1 MGRTSKPTKTKSL
14 TGNPGRRPLNENE
27 PVPEEGVP
35 DMPSGLSPS
44 AQEEWH
50 RIIPILKGMRVLTT
64 AYSAAVAGYCQAYAR
79 WFEAEADISEHGSII
94 EEPIIR
100 RRRGEDDEIAG
111 YKRKKNPAVAIANES
126 MKIMRAFLSDFGL
139 SPASLSKV
147 SRNAE
152 QEQGLDDLLGADDPG
167 EESPKPN

>member
-1 MGRTSKPTKTKSL
+1 MGRTRKPTQQKAL
-14 TGNPGRRPLNENE
+14 MGNPGRRPLNENE
-27 PVPEEGVP
+27 PTADKGIP
-35 DMPSGLSPS
+35 DMPQGLS
-44 AQEEWH
+44 AAAEQEWH
-50 RIIPILKGMRVLTT
+50 RIIPILQRMDVLTV

-79 WFEAEADISEHGSII
+79 WLDAEADIVDNGSII

-111 YKRKKNPAVAIANES
+111 HKRKKNPAVAIANES

-147 SRNAE
+147 TKNVE
-152 QEQGLDDLLGADDPG
+152 EEKGLDDILDEDDPG
-167 EESPKPN
+167 EESPRLN

>member
-1 MGRTSKPTKTKSL
+1 M
-14 TGNPGRRPLNENE
+14 GNPGRRPLNENE
-27 PVPEEGVP
+27 PAAEEGVP
-35 DMPSGLSPS
+35 DMPQGLSDA
-44 AQEEWH
+44 AQDEWR
-50 RIIPILKGMRVLTT
+50 RIIPILKRMRVLTI

-79 WFEAEADISEHGSII
+79 WLEAEADIAVHGAII

-111 YKRKKNPAVAIANES
+111 YKRKKNPAVAVANES

-147 SRNAE
+147 SKNAE
-152 QEQGLDDLLGADDPG
+152 QEKGLDDLLNEDDPT
-167 EESPKPN
+167 EESPLPN

>member
-1 MGRTSKPTKTKSL
+1 MKAL

-27 PVPEEGVP
+27 PVIEEGVP
-35 DMPSGLSPS
+35 DMPPGLSAA

-50 RIIPILKGMRVLTT
+50 RIIPILQRMRVLSP
-64 AYSAAVAGYCQAYAR
+64 AYGAALAGYCQTYAR
-79 WFEAEADISEHGSII
+79 WFEAEADITENGSII

-139 SPASLSKV
+139 SPSTLSKV
-147 SRNAE
+147 SMNAE
-152 QEQGLDDLLGADDPG
+152 QEKELDDILDEDDPG
-167 EESPKPN
+167 EEPPQIN

>member
-1 MGRTSKPTKTKSL
+1 M
-14 TGNPGRRPLNENE
+14 GNPGHRPLNENE
-27 PVPEEGVP
+27 PTAAAGVP
-35 DMPSGLSPS
+35 DMPQGLSAA

-50 RIIPILKGMRVLTT
+50 RIIPILRDMRVLTI

-79 WFEAEADISEHGSII
+79 WFEAEADIVEHGSII

-111 YKRKKNPAVAIANES
+111 YKRKKNPAVAIANEA

-147 SRNAE
+147 SRNEE
-152 QEQGLDDLLGADDPG
+152 QEQELDDILSEDDPA
-167 EESPKPN
+167 EQSSKPN

>member
-1 MGRTSKPTKTKSL
+1 MGRNRKPTNMKAL
-14 TGNPGRRPLNENE
+14 MGNPGRRPLNENE
-27 PVPEEGVP
+27 PAADKGIP
-35 DMPSGLSPS
+35 DMPQGLS
-44 AQEEWH
+44 AAAEQEWH
-50 RIIPILKGMRVLTT
+50 RIIPILQRMDVLTV

-79 WFEAEADISEHGSII
+79 WLDAEADIVANGSII

-100 RRRGEDDEIAG
+100 RRRGEDDEVVG

-147 SRNAE
+147 TKNVE
-152 QEQGLDDLLGADDPG
+152 EEQGLDDLLSADDPG
-167 EESPKPN
+167 EESPRLN

>member
-1 MGRTSKPTKTKSL
+1 MGRTSKPTKMKAVM
-14 TGNPGRRPLNENE
+14 GNPGHRPLNENE
-27 PVPEEGVP
+27 PTAPEGIP
-35 DMPSGLSPS
+35 DMPPGLSPE
-44 AQEEWH
+44 AQKEWH
-50 RIIPILKGMRVLTT
+50 RIIPILKEMRVLTI
-64 AYSAAVAGYCQAYAR
+64 AYSAAVAGYCQTYAR
-79 WFEAEADISEHGSII
+79 WFDAEADIEEHGSII

-139 SPASLSKV
+139 SPASLQKV

-152 QEQGLDDLLGADDPG
+152 QEKGLDDILDAPDPG
-167 EESPKPN
+167 EQSPKPN